1 MLKEL
6 AVTFYWLLRF
16 GIDVVNAA
24 HRGYVTQY
32 VALGI
37 VAVLIM
43 YGISWYIRKVE
54 RSNRSSLGPMHDAI
68 IGKRLRT
75 IGFALIVASLAIM
88 AATFLIIF
96 ALEVRNQ
103 YSILVLVF
111 CQTLLPI
118 ALIFIGIFLLYR
130 GRQYLARVD
139 SAERLL
145 DPRPPVVLLRPFQ
158 SDASGEDVISHG
170 GVFAGDPAWYIYT
183 FEEHLAAAL
192 RPIGP
197 LVALGQPEEAL
208 APVGASRLYETNE
221 TWKDSVVDLFRK
233 ARIVVLIFDTSSS
246 VLWETVTAL
255 RMLKPR
261 QLLILGVGRDT
272 PREYEALSRMFKETT
287 GRELPDL
294 GSFGPAIKRQ
304 ILEERSGIIFGED
317 WTPRILRLR
326 APFWRAFA
334 GSWTGAHVHY
344 GLEPVFRANGIAWRP
359 FPVSALE
366 VLCWL
371 FFVIFVIGCLIALGG
386 DLQHPRRNRQHLS

>member
-1 MLKEL
+1 MRTTLSL
-6 AVTFYWLLRF
+6 FASLLLVGMGVVT
-16 GIDVVNAA
+16 AA
-24 HRGYVTQY
+24 YRGNVTQY
-32 VALGI
+32 VALLI
-37 VAVLIM
+37 VVALFM
-43 YGISWYIRKVE
+43 SGISWYIRKVE
-54 RSNRSSLGPMHDAI
+54 RSNRPSLGPMHHAI
-68 IGKRLRT
+68 VGKRLRT
-75 IGFALIVASLAIM
+75 IGFALIAAALALF
-88 AATFLIIF
+88 A
-96 ALEVRNQ
+96 ALELALAAAAANWSMVAREVLSQ
-103 YSILVLVF
+103 YSVLVILIGLF
-111 CQTLLPI
+111 LPI
-118 ALIFIGIFLLYR
+118 ALIFVGVFLLYR
-130 GRQYLARVD
+130 SRQHVARVD
-139 SAERLL
+139 SAERLR

-158 SDASGEDVISHG
+158 SDASGEDVIS
-170 GVFAGDPAWYIYT
+170 PAWYLYT

-208 APVGASRLYETNE
+208 APVGASRFYETNE

-233 ARIVVLIFDTSSS
+233 ARIVVLIFDISSS

-294 GSFGPAIKRQ
+294 GSFGPAIKRY

-334 GSWTGAHVHY
+334 ASWTGAHVHF

-359 FPVSALE
+359 YPVSTLD
-366 VLCWL
+366 VLHWL
-371 FFVIFVIGCLIALGG
+371 TFVILCLAMLGALFNKLYQEVSRWQ
-386 DLQHPRRNRQHLS
+386 D